1 MRYPEIK
8 QNFYEVFSGIHRS
21 FLKLNCENLKQTH
34 QWRRKTQRLLEWS
47 LCGRRRGPVFFS
59 SKGHFW
65 DSAADGKRNN
75 VVMRLFEDSLRSG
88 VTRQRLLHWR
98 QLILSHKERGAVVYF
113 TKLEPGQ
120 GGVGGNEPA
129 AELLRSETP
138 SGEQSDLDPSKPNQ
152 NEDNTAA
159 GLPTGDS
166 NLLIGE
172 GNFRKSDGSDTSCRS
187 VMYVKLTA
195 VDQNGEAVEICGATW
210 THRHTTE

>member
-1 MRYPEIK
+1 M
-8 QNFYEVFSGIHRS
+8 
-21 FLKLNCENLKQTH
+21 
-34 QWRRKTQRLLEWS
+34 
-47 LCGRRRGPVFFS
+47 
-59 SKGHFW
+59 
-65 DSAADGKRNN
+65 
-75 VVMRLFEDSLRSG
+75 
-88 VTRQRLLHWR
+88 
-98 QLILSHKERGAVVYF
+98 ERGAVVYF

-120 GGVGGNEPA
+120 GGVGGNGPA

-172 GNFRKSDGSDTSCRS
+172 GNLRKSDGSDTSCRS

-195 VDQNGEAVEICGATW
+195 VDQTKQSRSVVPHEHIGHW
-210 THRHTTE
+210 TQQPTHQDIT

>member
-120 GGVGGNEPA
+120 GGVGGNGPA

-172 GNFRKSDGSDTSCRS
+172 GNLRKSDDTSCRS